1 MGAGWGGGD
10 LSILILGLGNILLGD
25 EGVGVRAVE
34 ALARHPDLPTGVEVV
49 DGGTAGMSLI
59 DILASRERVI
69 VIDAVRSGEPPG
81 TVVRLDGDDVPAFF
95 RTRISPHQL
104 GLSEVLAALTL
115 TNELPKRV
123 TLIGVE
129 PLDLG
134 LGLTL
139 TPVVAGVIDRVVEMV
154 LAELEAAGDGS
165 TAAVDAIA

>member
-1 MGAGWGGGD
+1 MNT
-10 LSILILGLGNILLGD
+10 LVLGLGNILLGD

-34 ALARHPDLPTGVEVV
+34 ALARSPRLPAGVEVV

-59 DILASRERVI
+59 DTLASRERVI

-81 TVVRLDGDDVPAFF
+81 TVLRLDGDDVPAFF

-115 TNELPKRV
+115 THELPKRV
-123 TLIGVE
+123 TLIGIE
-129 PLDLG
+129 PLNLELG
-134 LGLTL
+134 LDLTS
-139 TPVVAGVIDRVVEMV
+139 VVAGVIDRVVEMV